1 MPYIYKSY
9 VLILVISTTAP
20 FWSIQ
25 KSMLRAT
32 LPAKY
37 SFRRLAET
45 TITIGFFFFSAAML
59 DNPLILAFLYI
70 YNFFFANFQALY
82 PLNRYIHYISVILE
96 EPSRVIVEFIE
107 MAQ

>member
-1 MPYIYKSY
+1 
-9 VLILVISTTAP
+9 
-20 FWSIQ
+20 
-25 KSMLRAT
+25 MLHAT

-45 TITIGFFFFSAAML
+45 TITIGFFFFFSAAML

-82 PLNRYIHYISVILE
+82 PLNRYIRYISVILE
-96 EPSRVIVEFIE
+96 EPSHVIAELIE